1 MTKIDDKQTMG
12 ESMDIL
18 EYTNDLNNKEFAST
32 DIDDNVLARILEPTA
47 EEKEK
52 ETKEAEE

>member
-18 EYTNDLNNKEFAST
+18 EYTNDLNNKEFTST
-32 DIDDNVLARILEPTA
+32 DIDDNVLARMLEPTA

-52 ETKEAEE
+52 ETKEADE